1 VTREEVCAALECVH
15 LDIPWDPELVRV
27 WALAC
32 VGGRQP
38 NELGRHMGV
47 DEETATATW
56 RRLAELASQRLR
68 QLAPAPTGAT
78 WEVLVYRED
87 EIAQEPRAFNTRCEA
102 IEAAFEGGWN
112 SGGLRAV
119 LVERDAAGALR
130 SARELRFG

>member
-38 NELGRHMGV
+38 NELGRYMGV
-47 DEETATATW
+47 DETTATAAW

-87 EIAQEPRAFNTRCEA
+87 EIAQEPRVFSTRCEA

-130 SARELRFG
+130 SARELSFG